1 MRPKRPRRCSYLVAA
16 DPAATDEEIR
26 SLASYLSTLHDAD
39 CDVVVVDRAEGA
51 VFDARQRILRWVA
64 RHVAIGSLYTLPNGE
79 VDLLQ
84 AAVDIASC
92 EKVVVAS
99 PESRYS
105 AAEIASLSAAL
116 ERHEAVEPQEFV
128 GPLSWWGGIDAG
140 RMLLQR
146 GLDQPAGNARTFA
159 FRKSAWRPLRGFEE
173 RTYNRQVRRLA
184 AQGVELAAAREVF
197 VRCEPPSFA
206 TWVRRRLRD
215 AAADPL
221 VPMQAVSFCG
231 LLPFLAFLFAV
242 GGAELAGG
250 YAGMIAI
257 GAVVVAARG
266 RVGARYFF
274 PLRACLF
281 APLWLAERAVTMYW
295 TLFARLMRGRPRP
308 LTVST
313 PAGRSEAANR

>member
-1 MRPKRPRRCSYLVAA
+1 MRPKRPRRCTYLVAA
-16 DPAATDEEIR
+16 DPAAADEEIG
-26 SLASYLSTLHDAD
+26 SLAAYLSTLHDAD
-39 CDVVVVDRAEGA
+39 CDVVVVDRTAGER
-51 VFDARQRILRWVA
+51 FETRQRTLRWVA
-64 RHVAIGSLYTLPNGE
+64 RHVAIGSLYTLPNGD

-92 EKVVVAS
+92 EKVIIAA

-105 AAEIASLSAAL
+105 AAEIASLCAAL

-128 GPLSWWGGIDAG
+128 GPMSWWGGIDAG

-146 GLDQPAGNARTFA
+146 GLDQPAGAARTFA

-173 RTYNRQVRRLA
+173 RPCERQVRRLL
-184 AQGVELAAAREVF
+184 AQGVDLSPARDVF

-206 TWVRRRLRD
+206 TWARRRARD

-221 VPMQAVSFCG
+221 APIQALTFAG
-231 LLPFLAFLFAV
+231 LLPFLAFLFLI
-242 GGAELAGG
+242 GGGELAGG

-257 GAVVVAARG
+257 GSVVVAARG
-266 RVGARYFF
+266 RVGARHFF
-274 PLRACLF
+274 PLRACFF
-281 APLWLAERAVTMYW
+281 APLWLVERAVTIYW
-295 TLFARLMRGRPRP
+295 TLFARITRGRPRVVP
-308 LTVST
+308 VPS